1 MQTAIR
7 EELTKTDPQMAVN
20 LISADELTGNTLKRQ
35 ELGMMM
41 MMIFG
46 ATALVLAA
54 VGIYGVIAYATSQRT
69 GEVAT
74 RLALG
79 STRGG
84 VFWLM
89 LGHGRTLTIVGVAAG
104 LALGYI
110 AGRLFANR
118 FYEMRAGDPVILGAA
133 AAVVLA
139 IAIVATIIPAA
150 RASAVKPSQV
160 LRSE

>member
-1 MQTAIR
+1 
-7 EELTKTDPQMAVN
+7 
-20 LISADELTGNTLKRQ
+20 
-35 ELGMMM
+35 MMLM
-41 MMIFG
+41 MVFG
-46 ATALVLAA
+46 AAALALAA

-89 LGHGRTLTIVGVAAG
+89 LGHGRTLTIAGVGAG

-118 FYEMRAGDPVILGAA
+118 FYGMRAGDPVILGSAA
-133 AAVVLA
+133 LVVLA